1 MYRIYGLKKH
11 EIGYTKPSEK
21 KKEAVELALT
31 KNMAVVHARYVWIA
45 CASAEHTSCLENN
58 AHNKFV

>member
-31 KNMAVVHARYVWIA
+31 KNMAVVHARYV
-45 CASAEHTSCLENN
+45 
-58 AHNKFV
+58 